1 MRAQMEARA
10 ARHEASRQ
18 LLPPHRR
25 TYNDGSTCPIFLLL
39 VPAPSSEELSQVH
52 PPKPLKP
59 RTSRHGGQEEFA
71 IHHRCCRS
79 RGRAAAGQRILQRL
93 LPRAAC
99 GTDRLLLRLHGP
111 FRRLCFSF
119 GDLLI
124 SSSN

>member
-1 MRAQMEARA
+1 MEARA

-39 VPAPSSEELSQVH
+39 VTAPSSEELSQVH

-59 RTSRHGGQEEFA
+59 RTSRHGGQEEVA
-71 IHHRCCRS
+71 TRHHCCRS
-79 RGRAAAGQRILQRL
+79 RGRAAGGQRILQRL

-99 GTDRLLLRLHGP
+99 GMNRLLLRLHG
-111 FRRLCFSF
+111 SF